1 MHRKFAIVLV
11 AALVVAAI
19 PCTASTFLARTPE
32 ELVGE
37 SAAVVTGK
45 VVSVDSFWDE
55 NHMIIVSEIVVEVER
70 SVVGAAPQ
78 FVTLRIAGGTV
89 DDFTMVAHGF
99 PTFAEGER
107 ALVFLTPDPR
117 IADRFQVAGYQ
128 QGHYRVITNRL
139 GEEIAVPT
147 LDADANLVNTGQESR
162 QAPKAQRLVDFE
174 QRLRDAARNVPRFQ
188 QAQ

>member
-1 MHRKFAIVLV
+1 MYRNIAIALV
-11 AALVVAAI
+11 ASLVVAAL
-19 PCTASTFLARTPE
+19 PCAASTFLARTPE

-37 SAAVVTGK
+37 SSAVVTGT

-70 SVVGAAPQ
+70 SVVGDAPPY
-78 FVTLRIAGGTV
+78 VTLRIAGGTV

-99 PTFAEGER
+99 PTFQEGER
-107 ALVFLTPDPR
+107 ALIFLTPDLR

-128 QGHYRVITNRL
+128 QGHYRVVTNRL

-147 LDADANLVNTGQESR
+147 VDAGANLVSVGQESR
-162 QAPKAQRLVDFE
+162 QAPRAQRLVDFE
-174 QRLRDAARNVPRFQ
+174 RTLRDAARQQQRFSLTQ
-188 QAQ
+188 